1 MKVETICADHDKY
14 LSDVYGID
22 YVNGDPYEGW
32 SDPSALFCDNVV
44 FWCLIH
50 WIMGTT
56 PKGDIGTYISLIR
69 GLFAEFLETVQF
81 KVSVVTSG
89 RYKEENDV
97 FSSLMQKKKA
107 KELDRK
113 DISPGYISI
122 KVSFENVLFVD
133 LLPILKFVVKKLADS
148 FVIMHDM
155 DIAVDLARIS
165 TRAIIASYLSSI
177 GVVKARIVNDRH
189 SVGDNC
195 ISWYGSTTIK
205 DTTTKLRAKLY
216 NKFIQMVES
225 SEIRSKLGS
234 KLSYLVANTDLD
246 LAEKLQRYK
255 KAGMTRLEITLYG
268 SKVYKAKYY
277 QGLMDEYLDL
287 LSECPT
293 YRVSYRKQ
301 WKQIVKRLTQMLVVY
316 IPETSTFTYCHWWN
330 SLTGRF
336 QGLQKSGIAPS
347 EVKVLMSNLS
357 YNDRPV
363 HYLEC
368 EVHDKQYS
376 VINYVKYRRVE
387 GSVEITMVPGPGNSL
402 YPFRGQ
408 LKQKALMFA
417 DVGMAKYMNITLE
430 WPDSRVSRKNRQRAL
445 ADLEEWHAENSTAS
459 PCGTSL
465 LQVLDTVVMSKYKPD
480 YKVMDEGETYMVTG
494 YGYGVY
500 RGKEYLCLTLNVSSS
515 VVYARCTC
523 LGVQQLLPTYIDQ
536 GKVFSIEVQR
546 HKIVKS
552 KHDMEC
558 KALV

>member
-22 YVNGDPYEGW
+22 YMNGDPYAGW
-32 SDPSALFCDNVV
+32 STPSALFCDNVV

-50 WIMGTT
+50 WIMGSK
-56 PKGDIGTYISLIR
+56 PKADIGMYVSLIR
-69 GLFAEFLETVQF
+69 GLFAEYLEAVQF
-81 KVSVVTSG
+81 KVSVITSG
-89 RYKEENDV
+89 RCKEEDAV
-97 FSSLMQKKKA
+97 RFSLMQKKKA
-107 KELDRK
+107 KELGRQS
-113 DISPGYISI
+113 ISPGYISI
-122 KVSFENVLFVD
+122 KVSFENVLFAD
-133 LLPILKFVVKKLADS
+133 LLPILKFVVKKLVDS

-165 TRAIIASYLSSI
+165 TRAIISSYLSSI
-177 GVVKARIVNDRH
+177 GIEKTRIVNDRH

-205 DTTTKLRAKLY
+205 NTTMTLRAKLY

-246 LAEKLQRYK
+246 LAEKLQQYK
-255 KAGMTRLEITLYG
+255 KTGMTRLEITLYG
-268 SKVYKAKYY
+268 SKVYKERYY
-277 QGLMDEYLDL
+277 QDLMDEYLDL

-316 IPETSTFTYCHWWN
+316 IPATSTFTYCHWWN

-336 QGLQKSGIAPS
+336 QGLQKSGIPPS

-363 HYLEC
+363 HYLEV
-368 EVHDKQYS
+368 EINGKQYS
-376 VINYVKYRRVE
+376 VVNYVKYRRVE

-430 WPDSRVSRKNRQRAL
+430 WPESRISRKNRQRAL

-459 PCGTSL
+459 VCGTSL
-465 LQVLDTVVMSKYKPD
+465 LQVLDPVVMSKFNPD

-500 RGKEYLCLTLNVSSS
+500 RGKEYLCLTLNVAGS
-515 VVYARCTC
+515 VVHARCTC
-523 LGVQQLLPTYIDQ
+523 LGLQQILPTYIDR

-558 KALV
+558 KVLV